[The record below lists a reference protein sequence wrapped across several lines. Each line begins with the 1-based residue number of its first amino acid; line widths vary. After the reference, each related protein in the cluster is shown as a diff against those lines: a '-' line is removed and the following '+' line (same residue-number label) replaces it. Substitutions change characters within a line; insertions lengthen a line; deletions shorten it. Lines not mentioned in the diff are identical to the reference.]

1 MIIPILITINHVL
14 FRSILQ
20 LESHGFAVR
29 VRQVSISEEQF
40 EAFMEAARAGLMG
53 ISMGGFVAF
62 HWDFMGISWDSMG
75 FHADFMGI
83 SWLFFIGFNGDLM
96 CYATNISDLGL
107 LKSRDDTDEGFRG
120 SHIPI
125 DFGDHYLIQ
134 IRGKHL
140 VFGGCSLLSDKLI

>member
-1 MIIPILITINHVL
+1 MFYFAQSSNSKAMGSP
-14 FRSILQ
+14 FA
-20 LESHGFAVR
+20 FAVR

-40 EAFMEAARAGLMG
+40 EAFMEARAGLMG

-62 HWDFMGISWDSMG
+62 HGISWDSMG

-83 SWLFFIGFNGDLM
+83 SWLCFIGLNGDLM
-96 CYATNISDLGL
+96 GYATNVSDLGL

-120 SHIPI
+120 PHIPI
-125 DFGDHYLIQ
+125 DFRDHYLIQ

-140 VFGGCSLLSDKLI
+140 VFGGCSLLSDKLTWLWKISMFI